1 MQPAL
6 CEERPRLVTIKEE
19 TTRYQ
24 QKFKKKT
31 VAKSII
37 WWNPASVLQVRYSV
51 CSSSSCSYQTFRK
64 GTAEVRAVRPERK
77 RQIKLNLLLKY
88 NHWLTVGFPFFDS
101 LNKNVFFCTSGLKP
115 VTSFFFKSSVE
126 QQSLCFGAQMLTW
139 NSSCEMNLMN
149 RRTSESLRT
158 TTATKKKEAEVEKII
173 SIKWQKSYTQ
183 IFGF

>member
-1 MQPAL
+1 M
-6 CEERPRLVTIKEE
+6 
-19 TTRYQ
+19 
-24 QKFKKKT
+24 
-31 VAKSII
+31 
-37 WWNPASVLQVRYSV
+37 
-51 CSSSSCSYQTFRK
+51 
-64 GTAEVRAVRPERK
+64 
-77 RQIKLNLLLKY
+77 
-88 NHWLTVGFPFFDS
+88 
-101 LNKNVFFCTSGLKP
+101 
-115 VTSFFFKSSVE
+115 TSFFFKSSVE

>member
-1 MQPAL
+1 MWGKATFGNDSKKKPQDTNKNL
-6 CEERPRLVTIKEE
+6 
-19 TTRYQ
+19 
-24 QKFKKKT
+24 KKKT

-51 CSSSSCSYQTFRK
+51 CSSSSCCYQTFRK